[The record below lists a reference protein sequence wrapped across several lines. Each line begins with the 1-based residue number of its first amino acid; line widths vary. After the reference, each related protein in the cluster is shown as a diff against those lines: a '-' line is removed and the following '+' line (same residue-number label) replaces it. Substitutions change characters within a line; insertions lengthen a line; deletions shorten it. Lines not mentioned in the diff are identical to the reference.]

1 MDRSRR
7 ALLAARGSSALAMLP
22 TRPRLSTHETPCL
35 TAPWRATVRVQRCED
50 AGRFR
55 LGSTRA
61 TQEVEEHHLRKLGPE
76 LGRAYHDLYNDYTYL
91 RLKLKEFRELLGTPQ
106 HVDLLNTTASLFFWC
121 VQNIW
126 WESLLLHL
134 CRLTDAPSERR
145 ARQTQTIQMLS
156 SLIRCDPKL
165 STDVRRLATH
175 ARKTTEFAR
184 DWRNRRIAHHDGDA
198 RPLSE
203 ASLKQV
209 EDALNAIHAVFAEI
223 GRRLLHQDLRLDM
236 AEPLY
241 PPKGASELIRVIEE
255 FLDEVRYINTLIEER
270 CAPEGVDG
278 MDRMEA
284 AIGYAREFHARLGC
298 ENPDWMQ
305 IDRIV
310 TLRET
315 VRTFEGLARATRHR

>member
-1 MDRSRR
+1 M
-7 ALLAARGSSALAMLP
+7 
-22 TRPRLSTHETPCL
+22 
-35 TAPWRATVRVQRCED
+35 
-50 AGRFR
+50 
-55 LGSTRA
+55 GSTRMA
-61 TQEVEEHHLRKLGPE
+61 QEVEERHLRKLGPK
-76 LGRAYHDLYNDYTYL
+76 LGRLYHDLYNDYTYL

-106 HVDLLNTTASLFFWC
+106 YVDLLNTTASLFFWC

-134 CRLTDAPSERR
+134 CRLTDPAPKRR
-145 ARQTQTIQMLS
+145 ARQTQTIQMLP
-156 SLIRCDPKL
+156 SLIRGDPEL
-165 STDVRRLATH
+165 STDVRRLAKL
-175 ARKTTEFAR
+175 ACKTTKFAR

-198 RPLSE
+198 RPLAE

-223 GRRLLHQDLRLDM
+223 GRRLLNQDLRLDM
-236 AEPLY
+236 AEPTY

-255 FLDEVRYINTLIEER
+255 FLDEIRYINTLIEER

-278 MDRMEA
+278 MDRTEA
-284 AIGYAREFHARLGC
+284 AIGYAREFHAKLGC
-298 ENPDWMQ
+298 ENPDWLQ

-315 VRTFEGLARATRHR
+315 VRTFERLARGNRRR

>member
-1 MDRSRR
+1 M
-7 ALLAARGSSALAMLP
+7 G
-22 TRPRLSTHETPCL
+22 RL
-35 TAPWRATVRVQRCED
+35 
-50 AGRFR
+50 
-55 LGSTRA
+55 
-61 TQEVEEHHLRKLGPE
+61 
-76 LGRAYHDLYNDYTYL
+76 YHDLYNDYTYL

-106 HVDLLNTTASLFFWC
+106 YVDLLNTTASLFFWC

-134 CRLTDAPSERR
+134 CRLTDPAPKRR
-145 ARQTQTIQMLS
+145 ARQTQTIQMLP
-156 SLIRCDPKL
+156 SLIRGDPEL
-165 STDVRRLATH
+165 STDVRRLAKL
-175 ARKTTEFAR
+175 ACKTTKFAR

-198 RPLSE
+198 RPLAE

-223 GRRLLHQDLRLDM
+223 GRRLLNQDLRLDM
-236 AEPLY
+236 AEPTY

-255 FLDEVRYINTLIEER
+255 FLDEIRYINTLIEER

-278 MDRMEA
+278 MDRTEA
-284 AIGYAREFHARLGC
+284 AIGYAREFHAKLGC
-298 ENPDWMQ
+298 ENPDWLQ

-315 VRTFEGLARATRHR
+315 VRTFERLARGNRRR